1 MTFFRTLTGKLM
13 DWVVSLSLIALVV
26 VVFLQVF
33 YRYIFAAPITWS
45 EEMARFIF
53 VWIALLGTFLSINL
67 ADGLSRVIFQGIVPI
82 LIIAWFAE
90 DTARIFTSELILT
103 SQRIWTKGSPYA
115 WTDGREIPLEDIKS
129 ISARRDAIFIQL
141 KSAKKATVHAFPNG
155 RQIVEAYN
163 QFTQKAGTA

>member
-53 VWIALLGTFLSINL
+53 VWIALMGTFL
-67 ADGLSRVIFQGIVPI
+67 A
-82 LIIAWFAE
+82 
-90 DTARIFTSELILT
+90 
-103 SQRIWTKGSPYA
+103 
-115 WTDGREIPLEDIKS
+115 
-129 ISARRDAIFIQL
+129 L
-141 KSAKKATVHAFPNG
+141 KSKGHISIETFINHFFSSEVRGF
-155 RQIVEAYN
+155 I
-163 QFTQKAGTA
+163 